1 MIRLKGLFVDAPGA
15 CNEIVMGSR
24 MLVRRK
30 ILRKVLA
37 GALLGALISVSAADS
52 QQNKPATTSEWEKLL
67 DAARKE
73 AEYYLTKKR
82 TSKETAAMVE
92 HIERVKMLR
101 HAHVG

>member
-1 MIRLKGLFVDAPGA
+1 MEKTNDGFKIAEKDLEIRGQG
-15 CNEIVMGSR
+15 EILGTRQSGIR
-24 MLVRRK
+24 NFK
-30 ILRKVLA
+30 IANIIRDLE
-37 GALLGALISVSAADS
+37 I
-52 QQNKPATTSEWEKLL
+52 L

-92 HIERVKMLR
+92 HIDRVNMLR